1 MDGSTVLVPGQS
13 YRRVVRLSDGTLFN
27 RYWDDRAEPRDESY
41 REDVETA
48 LAHRRDPPNLY
59 RNIRAAAESGWDFSS
74 RWLSDG
80 HNMSSIRTVSLIPV
94 DLNCLMAHLEQT
106 LAKAYRIAGHAERS
120 ARFSELANRRETA
133 IRRLMWSEQLL
144 MFADYDWEKSEIVG
158 QLTAAGLF
166 PLFFQIATEWQAKLV
181 AQTVRD
187 KMLLPGGLTTTL
199 VESGQQWDLP
209 NGWAPLQWVSVIG
222 LRNYDEAQLAETI
235 AQRWSCVTTNNFQ
248 VFRTLLEKYNI
259 VDDRPGGGG
268 EYPVQIGFGWT
279 NGVLRAFSLLYGSS
293 PEQLCKRSGAK

>member
-1 MDGSTVLVPGQS
+1 
-13 YRRVVRLSDGTLFN
+13 
-27 RYWDDRAEPRDESY
+27 
-41 REDVETA
+41 
-48 LAHRRDPPNLY
+48 
-59 RNIRAAAESGWDFSS
+59 
-74 RWLSDG
+74 
-80 HNMSSIRTVSLIPV
+80 
-94 DLNCLMAHLEQT
+94 MAHLEQT
-106 LAKAYRIAGHAERS
+106 LAKAYGIAGRAERS
-120 ARFSELANRRETA
+120 AQFLELANRRGAA

-144 MFADYDWEKSEIVG
+144 MFADFDWEKSEIVG

-166 PLFFQIATEWQAKLV
+166 PLFFQIATERQAKMV

-199 VESGQQWDLP
+199 MDSGQQWDLP

-222 LRNYDEAQLAETI
+222 LRNYDEGQLAETI
-235 AQRWSCVTTNNFQ
+235 AQRWSCVTTHNYQ
-248 VFRTLLEKYNI
+248 AYRTLLEKYNI

-293 PEQLCKRSGAK
+293 PEQLCKRSVAR

>member
-1 MDGSTVLVPGQS
+1 
-13 YRRVVRLSDGTLFN
+13 
-27 RYWDDRAEPRDESY
+27 
-41 REDVETA
+41 
-48 LAHRRDPPNLY
+48 
-59 RNIRAAAESGWDFSS
+59 
-74 RWLSDG
+74 
-80 HNMSSIRTVSLIPV
+80 
-94 DLNCLMAHLEQT
+94 
-106 LAKAYRIAGHAERS
+106 
-120 ARFSELANRRETA
+120 
-133 IRRLMWSEQLL
+133 MWSEQLL
-144 MFADYDWEKSEIVG
+144 TFADYDWEKSEIVG

-166 PLFFQIATEWQAKLV
+166 PLFFQIATERQAKMV

-235 AQRWSCVTTNNFQ
+235 AQRWSCITTHNYQ
-248 VFRTLLEKYNI
+248 VLRTLLEKYNI

-293 PEQLCKRSGAK
+293 PEQLCKRSVAR